1 VDCVNVVLRV
11 NDVFEENGP
20 KILRRYTARYT
31 QITTRQRKVPWAEW
45 GFFITT
51 YEYSESS
58 HNLEDV
64 NMLHPRRKKKGHV

>member
-1 VDCVNVVLRV
+1 MDCVNVVLQV
-11 NDVFEENGP
+11 NDVFEENDP
-20 KILRRYTARYT
+20 KIPRCYTVHYT
-31 QITTRQRKVPWAEW
+31 HITTRQREVPWAEW

-64 NMLHPRRKKKGHV
+64 PMLHP